1 MLQCEKMGI
10 SLEISSSSPS
20 LPAIKVKQNGGMRL
34 VCEQVR
40 ARSWMVVQ
48 YKDVHMR
55 RKDFLIGGA
64 QFEIPHRVVRN
75 LYNNY
80 ENLGGHMPPVPPHAY
95 AYDGFYTEE

>member
-1 MLQCEKMGI
+1 
-10 SLEISSSSPS
+10 
-20 LPAIKVKQNGGMRL
+20 
-34 VCEQVR
+34 
-40 ARSWMVVQ
+40 MVVQ

-80 ENLGGHMPPVPPHAY
+80 ENLGGHMPPVPPPTPMPMMDFIQRNNKA
-95 AYDGFYTEE
+95 AEA